1 MSVSALRINKQ
12 NSEAYIFKEAALQ
25 TTVRINLKPDLVIA
39 NQGRVHE
46 DGRNLH
52 QVKRGHLLPIALG
65 SRGAILKPTTEGT
78 SSPHNHRPKHNYH
91 YFLNCPKKLHPTIP
105 QLHGLQCYCYPLIC
119 T

>member
-1 MSVSALRINKQ
+1 MSVLASRTNKG

-25 TTVRINLKPDLVIA
+25 TTERINLKLDLVTV

-46 DGRNLH
+46 DEGNLL
-52 QVKRGHLLPIALG
+52 QVKRGYLLPIVLG
-65 SRGAILKPTTEGT
+65 SRGAILKATTEGT

-105 QLHGLQCYCYPLIC
+105 
-119 T
+119 